1 MPWVANLDISNNR
14 IETFHNLK
22 QMKKL
27 YHLNLFNNNITYL
40 APFAFTTLDNT
51 ELKTINLNKNSLR
64 RLVKNTFSNLINL
77 KYVNMDFNLIETIE
91 SFAFYNL
98 SKLVMISLRNNQI
111 KKIENFA
118 FQLILNKVNLD
129 NTLDLVNNKE
139 ISFISVYS
147 FTSINHTII
156 SYDSLVSLRECHS
169 NVFDFYSLDLSKSN
183 LSTLLAGTIK
193 GKFSVL
199 SLDDNILNSF
209 EVNSFSNLSFLTEIS
224 FSKNLIKALN
234 FQHAF
239 QYSLKNLTKM
249 DLSSNKISSVDASF
263 F

>member
-1 MPWVANLDISNNR
+1 MPWVVNLDISNNR

-27 YHLNLFNNNITYL
+27 NHLNLFNNNITYL

-139 ISFISVYS
+139 ISFISMYS
-147 FTSINHTII
+147 FTSINHTRI
-156 SYDSLVSLRECHS
+156 SYDSLVSLRECHPKQIEYI
-169 NVFDFYSLDLSKSN
+169 NAIGWYN
-183 LSTLLAGTIK
+183 
-193 GKFSVL
+193 
-199 SLDDNILNSF
+199 
-209 EVNSFSNLSFLTEIS
+209 
-224 FSKNLIKALN
+224 
-234 FQHAF
+234 QR
-239 QYSLKNLTKM
+239 
-249 DLSSNKISSVDASF
+249 
-263 F
+263 